1 MEDEPSESAGKCGI
15 SPNIGAKEVTVA
27 KIFDLRSYC
36 KSRKRQTSFR
46 NDPDPGRMSGGNVAP
61 INGDN
66 GVTAGSWLI
75 PSSGIAVNAGAGLL
89 VAFGVLCGLYLG
101 AHEKKSAAADP
112 KPDEKLQTQ
121 AKPEPPPSARSLAK
135 PSPVIPVRAAPMGGA
150 IVSKQA
156 PVTAASLPPIAIPRY
171 TPVRFEAT
179 HKKAFGGCT
188 GQLELT
194 SAGLHFSCR
203 NQADL
208 NFPVDAIARA
218 HKDGV
223 VLKTGEKYHFVIA
236 NHSKDQVEAIFLSWV
251 NRVQQYPQQNR
262 AAF

>member
-1 MEDEPSESAGKCGI
+1 M
-15 SPNIGAKEVTVA
+15 A
-27 KIFDLRSYC
+27 KIFDLHSF
-36 KSRKRQTSFR
+36 RKRKKGQPSPG
-46 NDPDPGRMSGGNVAP
+46 NDPDPGGTSGGHLHS
-61 INGDN
+61 INDDK
-66 GVTAGSWLI
+66 GVPGGSWAM
-75 PSSGIAVNAGAGLL
+75 SSSRIAVNAGAGLL
-89 VAFGVLCGLYLG
+89 VAVGVLCGLYLG
-101 AHEKKSAAADP
+101 AHDKKSVVANP
-112 KPDEKLQTQ
+112 KPDEKVQ
-121 AKPEPPPSARSLAK
+121 ARETPAPSSSARPLAK
-135 PSPVIPVRAAPMGGA
+135 PSPIIPADTVRAGGAVASQPPPSALPGLPAIPV
-150 IVSKQA
+150 
-156 PVTAASLPPIAIPRY
+156 PRY

-179 HKKAFGGCT
+179 HKKVFGGCT

-194 SAGLHFSCR
+194 SSKLHFSCP

-236 NHSKDQVEAIFLSWV
+236 NHSKDQVEAIFVSWV

>member
-1 MEDEPSESAGKCGI
+1 
-15 SPNIGAKEVTVA
+15 
-27 KIFDLRSYC
+27 
-36 KSRKRQTSFR
+36 
-46 NDPDPGRMSGGNVAP
+46 MSGSRVQPISGNT
-61 INGDN
+61 IKGDK
-66 GVTAGSWLI
+66 GASGGSWLI
-75 PSSGIAVNAGAGLL
+75 PSSRIAVNAGAGLL
-89 VAFGVLCGLYLG
+89 VAIGVLCGLYLG
-101 AHEKKSAAADP
+101 THDKKSATANP
-112 KPDEKLQTQ
+112 KPDEKLQTR
-121 AKPEPPPSARSLAK
+121 ATPEPSPPVGPLAK
-135 PSPVIPVRAAPMGGA
+135 PSPIVPADSARAGGA
-150 IVSKQA
+150 MVSKQP
-156 PVTAASLPPIAIPRY
+156 PVTVTNLPPVPVPRY

-194 SAGLHFSCR
+194 SSRLHFSCP

-208 NFPVDAIARA
+208 NFSVDTIARA